1 MRVILYEQEGATR
14 VHIDATITGKDDL
27 QVAGHDIGEAPKRW
41 WDHDDYEYIVT
52 IRKTDKDRLLRA
64 LIEDM
69 TSSDE
74 ASMRLKTA
82 PDKDRLLLDLI
93 QEKFGDD
100 PLAVSRFRGFVQE
113 NKIPYEWFSW
123 P

>member
-41 WDHDDYEYIVT
+41 WDHDDFEYIVT

-64 LIEDM
+64 LIEDLA
-69 TSSDE
+69 SGDE
-74 ASMRLKTA
+74 ASIHENN
-82 PDKDRLLLDLI
+82 KDRLLLDLI

-100 PLAVSRFRGFVQE
+100 PLAVSRFRDFVRE
-113 NKIPYEWFSW
+113 KNIPHEWFSW